1 MSVSTRS
8 LPVLFAEHEMW
19 LTVERGLAPNSL
31 AAYRRDLRRYEQ
43 FLRALGVDDPSAI
56 AEATVSEYV
65 EYLGRLRLA
74 DGDTR
79 LAPASIA
86 RGLVAVRSFHQFC
99 AAEGLLDTDPS
110 EQVGAPRVPQG
121 IPKALDEPEIDAILH
136 SVVGNNPRAQ
146 RDRAILEVLYAT
158 GVRISELVGLDLG
171 DIDFDDGIARVVGK
185 GDKERVVP
193 MGRAART
200 ELRTYCADGRLALRS
215 ARAPRRDAD
224 AVFLNARGG
233 RLTRQGCWQLV
244 RRAGE
249 RVGLGPRL
257 SPHVLR
263 HSCATHMLDHGAD
276 IRVVQELL
284 GHASVSTTQV
294 YTKVSPE
301 RLRAV
306 YESAHPRAYSNRV
319 SGHDRRAG

>member
-1 MSVSTRS
+1 MNTDR
-8 LPVLFAEHEMW
+8 LRALFAEHEMW
-19 LTVERGLAPNSL
+19 LTVERGLAANSL

-43 FLRALGVDDPSAI
+43 FLRARGVSDPAAI
-56 AEATVSEYV
+56 GESTVSEYV
-65 EYLGRLRLA
+65 EYLGRLRVA
-74 DGDTR
+74 DGDAP

-99 AAEGLLDTDPS
+99 AAEGLLEVDPS

-121 IPKALDEPEIDAILH
+121 IPKALDEPEIEAILH
-136 SVVGNNPRAQ
+136 SVVGHDPRAQ

-171 DIDFDDGIARVVGK
+171 DIDFEDGIARVVGK

-215 ARAPRRDAD
+215 PRAPRRDAD

-249 RVGLGPRL
+249 RVGLGPQL

-306 YESAHPRAYSNRV
+306 YESAHPRARANRPTA
-319 SGHDRRAG
+319 RAG